1 MTGII
6 GAMVEAW
13 DEIRI
18 HRLRVILSL
27 LTVGVA
33 IAIMTG
39 TVALGQQMAQATQ
52 EMTEKWSGRAT
63 TLTVMAWPSDWEK
76 VDELADAIQDF
87 TVNHEIEYASREAW
101 GYGQFSTLAG
111 TLDMQMTIV
120 DPDYAVIHR
129 LDVTTGSWFGP
140 GDVQRL
146 APAVVVNE
154 AFFTQLGLPSD
165 LSVQP
170 ELRMISGGPQELTNQ
185 SFVVIGVL
193 PSQSEWDMPTAY
205 VLYDALSPIVG
216 EQMSNYYSGSTKM
229 WIPPAD
235 EGTATQALRAELQPL
250 VGEMGSLDIQSSSM
264 MGGFGGEMDF
274 NAGTRQ
280 IIFWIGVAVLAL
292 GGISLINVQLVTVQ
306 QRVREIGIR
315 RSFGA
320 TSGRVFVAIML
331 ESVVGTLLAGL
342 IGVAAAIMILDYFPI
357 MSMMNMPVTEV
368 PPFPMGIALGGVV
381 AATAIGAVAGI
392 LPGIYATR
400 IRPIEA
406 MRT

>member
-1 MTGII
+1 MTGFI

-52 EMTEKWSGRAT
+52 EMSEKWGGRAT
-63 TLTVMAWPSDWEK
+63 TLTVNAYPSDWTK
-76 VDELADAIQDF
+76 MGELQAAVAKFPEDHQ
-87 TVNHEIEYASREAW
+87 IEYSSREAW

-111 TLDMQMTIV
+111 TLDLQLMII

-129 LDVTTGSWFGP
+129 ITTKIGSWFGP

-154 AFFTQLGLPSD
+154 AFMTQLGLPLD

-170 ELRMISGGPQELTNQ
+170 ELRMIGGGPPELNNQ
-185 SFVVIGVL
+185 SFVVIGVTA
-193 PSQSEWDMPTAY
+193 SQSEWDMPLAY
-205 VLYDALSPIVG
+205 VLYDSLSPIVG
-216 EQMSNYYSGSTKM
+216 AENMSTYFWGSLKM

-235 EGTATQALRAELQPL
+235 EGVATSALRAELQPL
-250 VGEMGSLDIQSSSM
+250 VGESGSLDIQSSSM
-264 MGGFGGEMDF
+264 MGGGEDF

-292 GGISLINVQLVTVQ
+292 GAISLINVQLVTVQ

-320 TSGRVFVAIML
+320 TSGRVFVSIML
-331 ESVVGTLLAGL
+331 ESVVGTLLAG
-342 IGVAAAIMILDYFPI
+342 IAGVGAAIAILDYFPI
-357 MSMMNMPVTEV
+357 LAMMNMPMTEV
-368 PPFPMGIALGGVV
+368 PPFPMGIALNGVL
-381 AATAIGAVAGI
+381 AATAIGAAAGI

>member
-1 MTGII
+1 MTGFI

-33 IAIMTG
+33 ITIMTG

-63 TLTVMAWPSDWEK
+63 TLTVAAWPADWTK
-76 VDELADAIQDF
+76 IGELSEEIQEF
-87 TVNHEIEYASREAW
+87 TVDHEIEYASRESSGW
-101 GYGQFSTLAG
+101 GQFSTVAG
-111 TLDMQMTIV
+111 TLDLSLMIV

-129 LDVTTGSWFGP
+129 LNVGTGSWFGP

-154 AFFTQLGLPSD
+154 AFLTQLGLPKD

-170 ELRMISGGPQELTNQ
+170 ELRMISGGPRALENQ
-185 SFVVIGVL
+185 SFVVIGVV
-193 PSQSEWDMPTAY
+193 PNQSEWDSPTAY
-205 VLYDALSPIVG
+205 ALYDSLESIVG
-216 EQMSNYYSGSTKM
+216 AAEMSNYFMGSTKM
-229 WIPPAD
+229 WIPSD
-235 EGTATQALRAELQPL
+235 LESTATEALRAQLQPL
-250 VGEMGSLDIQSSSM
+250 VGESGSVDIQSSSQ
-264 MGGFGGEMDF
+264 MGGGEDF

-280 IIFWIGVAVLAL
+280 IIFGIGVAVLAL
-292 GGISLINVQLVTVQ
+292 GAISLINVQLVTVQ

-320 TSGRVFVAIML
+320 TSGRVFVSIML

-342 IGVAAAIMILDYFPI
+342 IGVAIAIMVLDYFPI
-357 MSMMNMPVTEV
+357 MSMMNMPVQEV
-368 PPFPMGIALGGVV
+368 PPFPMGVALNGVL

-392 LPGIYATR
+392 MPGLYATR